1 MGCRGCTKII
11 DENFG
16 IFWLKTCVLECLIE
30 FLKIDR
36 MLSDPGIKF
45 SEGFLRNEVNCQILG
60 LRGKGA

>member
-1 MGCRGCTKII
+1 
-11 DENFG
+11 
-16 IFWLKTCVLECLIE
+16 
-30 FLKIDR
+30 